1 MNIHQMQISYSHQ
14 EDRLILRINSK
25 ENEEMRLFLTRR
37 IVTSFWDILNQT
49 IEHSLQQQPALND
62 MDNASANLGSES
74 AYQKMQQQMQQQ
86 IHHQDI
92 INENDYATPFNDG
105 NKFPMGET
113 PTLVE
118 NITIH
123 AYEDGNIKLI
133 FASNTDKNIDLN
145 LNQTLLHSL
154 SDLLSKVIPST
165 EWNIGLVG
173 ESNVFITEEKKNLSL
188 H

>member
-1 MNIHQMQISYSHQ
+1 MNIHQMQISYSPQ

-25 ENEEMRLFLTRR
+25 ENEEMRLFFTRR

-49 IEHSLQQQPALND
+49 INHSLEHHPVLND
-62 MDNASANLGSES
+62 MDNASADLGNES
-74 AYQKMQQQMQQQ
+74 ARQQMQQQMQQQ

-92 INENDYATPFNDG
+92 INESDYATPFNDG

-118 NITIH
+118 KITIN
-123 AYEDGNIKLI
+123 AYENGNIKLI
-133 FASNTDKNIDLN
+133 FVSDTDKNIDLN
-145 LNQTLLHSL
+145 LNQSLLHNL
-154 SDLLSKVIPST
+154 SDLLSRVIPST
-165 EWNIGLVG
+165 EWNIGLMG